1 MPRRNG
7 INCKRKNINKETLR
21 SLRIRCV
28 RRVKQTFDMRKYLFI
43 IALFQLVFLSTL
55 CGQEKNIQKE
65 KFNWGRG
72 EQDTSAGYAQAVK
85 VDNVLYISGTVA
97 RNVTPEDI
105 TRLYQNLERTLK
117 HYGATFQN
125 VVKENL
131 YTTDIEAMKKY
142 NYARKVFYKGDFP
155 AATWVQISRLF
166 MEDAK
171 LEIELIAHLPK

>member
-1 MPRRNG
+1 
-7 INCKRKNINKETLR
+7 
-21 SLRIRCV
+21 
-28 RRVKQTFDMRKYLFI
+28 MRKYLI
-43 IALFQLVFLSTL
+43 LIALFQFVFLFTI

-72 EQDTSAGYAQAVK
+72 EQDTAAGYAQAVR

-105 TRLYQNLERTLK
+105 TRVYQNLERTLK
-117 HYGATFQN
+117 HYGASFQN

-142 NYARKVFYKGDFP
+142 NYARKAFYKGDFP

-171 LEIELIAHLPK
+171 LEVELIAHLPR